1 MRILGLCVPTG
12 MVKYYTEWGQHYYE
26 YEFIDFLCKPHE
38 ENFEIEWI
46 DIEDNMFDDWTAEK
60 AFNDI
65 YDYSI
70 TFDPQFVE
78 FAANFDLLW
87 ALTKQEAE

>member
-1 MRILGLCVPTG
+1 MRILGMISPAE
-12 MVKYYTEWGQHYYE
+12 MVKYYTEWGNCYYE

-46 DIEDNMFDDWTAEK
+46 DIEDKMFDDWVVEK

-65 YDYSI
+65 YNYST

-78 FAANFDLLW
+78 FTTKFDMLW
-87 ALTKQEAE
+87 ALTKIEAE